1 MRRKL
6 SLLLAL
12 ILLCL
17 PAAQAAED
25 DGSVVYSDSFSVME
39 GRYALNFTVDGE
51 EVSSGFVKAG
61 ERNAISVKVTN
72 QSGSSGLW
80 QPVELR
86 FE

>member
-12 ILLCL
+12 ILLFL

-39 GRYALNFTVDGE
+39 G
-51 EVSSGFVKAG
+51 VSTAFSA
-61 ERNAISVKVTN
+61 E
-72 QSGSSGLW
+72 
-80 QPVELR
+80 PMVETRQAVRTANTSPTIPTGKR
-86 FE
+86 FSTIVR